1 MGSDKARPLPASV
14 EDVDDLS
21 GTVIQES
28 RRSAAVKTKLKVS
41 YEGDRDRERDREREK
56 EKRRSTKHRKSQSD
70 AQYAAEQSTSAAQH
84 VEIIPKDLKLE
95 RRKSS
100 SSSTKSP
107 RKTNRPP
114 SAHENRG
121 FAKSAIPSSSR
132 VDPSHFG
139 ITAVSQTIP
148 LRPRAHT
155 SQTYPRP
162 QSFHA
167 AQTPSGNRG
176 PPLSSS
182 AYYPQQPLIT
192 PSYPPPSP
200 GSSYMQ
206 YADPQ
211 YNTPRQIIAPPQSQ
225 YSTYQ
230 YSTPQQYAPQYTMSA
245 QPQYLMPQSHGQ
257 GDYLA
262 PKATSRPLSERF
274 GGVEIPRSQTAFE
287 PVARTSSAF
296 GNRDTRSPRVY
307 SDYDAGYY
315 DDGYTSAADGA
326 TIRMTERRNSI
337 RVPATTSTMSKAE
350 ADSRAMPPPRRPS
363 ILRRTSVYNSDPI
376 SDPGTS
382 AEYYERDTRPE
393 YREEVRPRRPSVNR
407 HSVSYDL
414 GNVRIESANSGRR
427 RQSSYEQP
435 SSAGASDAYESKSGY
450 ETKLQQAAQYQGAP
464 AGASYEAKL
473 NSATSY
479 QDDVGGGPTVPLT
492 AEVLRRQQR
501 KQGGSSRSTK
511 SSASR
516 DESDYKK
523 SATTRTTR
531 SGSGDNDENVTLKVT
546 GQTRVMVGGMQID
559 CADGG
564 EISIQRQKSLRNGSE
579 RSNSEYGGGRIEDR
593 QSRVSR
599 PSGRSRMSS
608 HSGESWTRT
617 PQYPKDYRDD
627 NYF

>member
-1 MGSDKARPLPASV
+1 MGSDKAKPAYC
-14 EDVDDLS
+14 EDVDDSS
-21 GTVIQES
+21 GEALRKS
-28 RRSAAVKTKLKVS
+28 RRSAAVKPKVS
-41 YEGDRDRERDREREK
+41 YQDDGGRDRDRDR
-56 EKRRSTKHRKSQSD
+56 EKRRSTKHRSSKSQGD

-84 VEIIPKDLKLE
+84 VEIMTKDMKLE

-107 RKTNRPP
+107 RKVNRPP

-139 ITAVSQTIP
+139 IAAVPQTIP

-176 PPLSSS
+176 PPLSNS
-182 AYYPQQPLIT
+182 AYYQQQIIT

-200 GSSYMQ
+200 GSSYMN

-211 YNTPRQIIAPPQSQ
+211 YNTPRQITAPPQSQ
-225 YSTYQ
+225 YSSYQ
-230 YSTPQQYAPQYTMSA
+230 YPTQQQYPPPQYTMSA
-245 QPQYLMPQSHGQ
+245 QPQYHMPSAQGQS
-257 GDYLA
+257 DYFA
-262 PKATSRPLSERF
+262 PKATSRPLSARF
-274 GGVEIPRSQTAFE
+274 GGVDIPRSQTAFE
-287 PVARTSSAF
+287 PAARTSSAF

-307 SDYDAGYY
+307 SDYDTGYY

-326 TIRMTERRNSI
+326 TIRKTERRNSI
-337 RVPATTSTMSKAE
+337 RVPASTSTMSKAE

-376 SDPGTS
+376 SDPG
-382 AEYYERDTRPE
+382 AGVEYFERDVRPE
-393 YREEVRPRRPSVNR
+393 YREEPRPRRPSVNR

-414 GNVRIESANSGRR
+414 GNVRIEAANSGRR

-435 SSAGASDAYESKSGY
+435 SSAGASDAYEPKSTY
-450 ETKLQQAAQYQGAP
+450 ESKLQQAAQYQGAP

-473 NSATSY
+473 NSAASY
-479 QDDVGGGPTVPLT
+479 QDDVGGGPTIPLT

-617 PQYPKDYRDD
+617 PQYPKDYRDG
-627 NYF
+627 NYI

>member
-1 MGSDKARPLPASV
+1 MGSDRAKPAYC
-14 EDVDDLS
+14 EDVDDTS
-21 GTVIQES
+21 GREVRAS
-28 RRSAAVKTKLKVS
+28 RRSAAVKPKVS
-41 YEGDRDRERDREREK
+41 YQDDRERERERDR

-70 AQYAAEQSTSAAQH
+70 AIYAPELSPGQH
-84 VEIIPKDLKLE
+84 VEIMTPRDE

-100 SSSTKSP
+100 SSSNKSP
-107 RKTNRPP
+107 RKVNRPP
-114 SAHENRG
+114 SAHENRS
-121 FAKSAIPSSSR
+121 FSKSAIPSNSR

-139 ITAVSQTIP
+139 IAPAAVSQPIP
-148 LRPRAHT
+148 LPIRPRTLTAP
-155 SQTYPRP
+155 TYPRP

-167 AQTPSGNRG
+167 PQTPSGNNG
-176 PPLSSS
+176 PPPSMS
-182 AYYPQQPLIT
+182 AYYPQQPIIT

-200 GSSYMQ
+200 GSSYMN
-206 YADPQ
+206 YAAPQ
-211 YNTPRQIIAPPQSQ
+211 YNTPRQSAPPPQLQYTSSYQ
-225 YSTYQ
+225 YSAPQQ
-230 YSTPQQYAPQYTMSA
+230 YSTPPQYTMSA
-245 QPQYLMPQSHGQ
+245 QPQYHMPQPQ
-257 GDYLA
+257 AQAQTDYFA
-262 PKATSRPLSERF
+262 PKATSRPLAARF
-274 GGVEIPRSQTAFE
+274 GDIPPRSQTAFE
-287 PVARTSSAF
+287 PAGRTSSAF
-296 GNRDTRSPRVY
+296 GHRDARSPRVY
-307 SDYDAGYY
+307 SDYDTAYY

-326 TIRMTERRNSI
+326 TIRKAERRESI
-337 RVPATTSTMSKAE
+337 REPASTLTMSKAE
-350 ADSRAMPPPRRPS
+350 VDTRAMPPPPHRRQG
-363 ILRRTSVYNSDPI
+363 ILRRNSVYNTDPI
-376 SDPGTS
+376 SDPGVGV
-382 AEYYERDTRPE
+382 EYYERDTRSE
-393 YREEVRPRRPSVNR
+393 YRDEPRPRRPSTNR
-407 HSVSYDL
+407 HSASYDL
-414 GNVRIESANSGRR
+414 GSVRIEAANSGRR

-435 SSAGASDAYESKSGY
+435 SSAGVSDGY
-450 ETKLQQAAQYQGAP
+450 EAKMQQASQYQ
-464 AGASYEAKL
+464 GASYEAKI
-473 NSATSY
+473 NQATSY
-479 QDDVGGGPTVPLT
+479 QDDVAGGPSVPLT

-617 PQYPKDYRDD
+617 PQYPRDG
-627 NYF
+627 NYI